1 MAQKEHRT
9 PTYPA
14 ALRMARIAFEL
25 SSHPSGWPLESIQR
39 ELDISER
46 TLKRY
51 LAAAQN
57 KLIDRAGRP
66 YFEVVSDGAKV
77 RLRLPAFRKPLESTA
92 YQAVSLY
99 FTLTILRFLEGTVLK
114 EGMEDLW
121 EKFRKTL
128 PAFER
133 NDLATLDKKFYA
145 IPYAP
150 KDYRDFDH
158 ILNPIIRGLIREY
171 RLRIDYATGLTHE
184 VDPYTLVAYKG
195 GLYLIGKTHV
205 NGKITTLAVE
215 RMHKAELVVR
225 DDGNFQKFAYPQS
238 FRPDR
243 YTEGAFGI
251 IVEEE
256 PVEVVIL
263 IHNAETETYLRARNI
278 HPTQKFTKRRDGKTL
293 LTMKVRGTT
302 ELRNWVL
309 GFGPWLEV
317 LKPPTLRQ
325 ELAAL
330 LKEASRSYA

>member
-1 MAQKEHRT
+1 
-9 PTYPA
+9 
-14 ALRMARIAFEL
+14 MARIAFEL
-25 SSHPSGWPLESIQR
+25 PSHPSGWPLESIRR

-51 LAAAQN
+51 LAAAQTN
-57 KLIDRAGRP
+57 LIDRAGKP
-66 YFEVVSDGAKV
+66 YFEVVADGERVK
-77 RLRLPAFRKPLESTA
+77 LRLPAFRRPLESTA
-92 YQAVSLY
+92 YQAASLY
-99 FTLTILRFLEGTVLK
+99 FTLTILQFLEGTVLK

-128 PAFER
+128 PVYER
-133 NDLATLDKKFYA
+133 NDFATLDKKFFA
-145 IPYAP
+145 IPHAP

-158 ILNPIIRGLIREY
+158 ILDPIIKGLIREY
-171 RLRIDYATGLTHE
+171 RLRIDYVTGLVHE

-205 NGKITTLAVE
+205 NEKITTLAVE
-215 RMHKAELVVR
+215 RMRKAELVVR
-225 DDGNFQKFAYPQS
+225 SDGSLQKFIYPPN

-243 YTEGAFGI
+243 HTEGAFGI
-251 IVEEE
+251 IVEEQ
-256 PVEVVIL
+256 PVEVAIL

-278 HPTQKFTKRRDGKTL
+278 HPTQKFTRRRDGKTV

-317 LKPPTLRQ
+317 LKPRALRL
-325 ELAAL
+325 EMAGL
-330 LKEASRSYA
+330 LKEAARNYA